1 MGMYNLI
8 EDNVNKFYDVAM
20 EKIGECES
28 FAEFVDKMKE
38 HKNLLIGSSD
48 EDHFEDGLYECWQEK
63 WSKYL

>member
-38 HKNLLIGSSD
+38 QNGQNIYKKVLTDNIMMLL
-48 EDHFEDGLYECWQEK
+48 
-63 WSKYL
+63 